1 MADTLRVLGT
11 VLAPTMSIGVIKPR
25 PAATMRVA
33 ERLRFDRVA
42 IATMRALRARHGHRP
57 LLLRLDGNAEST
69 AGCSTCNRS
78 NQR

>member
-1 MADTLRVLGT
+1 
-11 VLAPTMSIGVIKPR
+11 
-25 PAATMRVA
+25 MRVA